1 MGLHNNNGKGYK
13 NIPDLIEAIRK
24 YVPQFTVTE
33 LRAMV
38 TEMHKY
44 NYVFNDREKGN
55 ITVIICDRGSMG
67 YYFGLEGIQS

>member
-13 NIPDLIEAIRK
+13 NIPALIEAIRK
-24 YVPQFTVTE
+24 YVPQFTATE
-33 LRAMV
+33 LRDMI
-38 TEMHKY
+38 TEMHRC

-55 ITVIICDRGSMG
+55 VTVIICDKGTCG

>member
-24 YVPQFTVTE
+24 IVPQFTVTE
-33 LRAMV
+33 LRNMI
-38 TEMHKY
+38 TEMHRY
-44 NYVFNDREKGN
+44 NYVFNDREKEN
-55 ITVIICDRGSMG
+55 VTVIICDKGTCG

>member
-1 MGLHNNNGKGYK
+1 MGLHNNDGKGYK

-38 TEMHKY
+38 TEMHRC

-55 ITVIICDRGSMG
+55 VTVII
-67 YYFGLEGIQS
+67 

>member
-1 MGLHNNNGKGYK
+1 MGLHINDGKGYK

-24 YVPQFTVTE
+24 IVPQFTVTE

-38 TEMHKY
+38 AEMHRC

-55 ITVIICDRGSMG
+55 ITVIICDKGTCG